1 MRKVTSILL
10 ILLFTANI
18 CGASIS
24 YHFCGK
30 LLQYYA
36 FNGNKKK
43 SKCCCKGT
51 QKKKGCCKTEHHK
64 VTVDESKSFAKQLA
78 LQKQLILKAI
88 VPQTFYSIEQG
99 VKLTDFPYSA
109 PLGHAPPVIRTVP
122 IHILHQQFLI

>member
-36 FNGNKKK
+36 FNGSKKK
-43 SKCCCKGT
+43 SKCCRKGT

-64 VTVDESKSFAKQLA
+64 VTVDESKSFTKQLV
-78 LQKQLILKAI
+78 LQKQPILKAI
-88 VPQTFYSIEQG
+88 IPQPFYSIEQG
-99 VKLTDFPYSA
+99 VKLTDFPCTA
-109 PLGHAPPVIRTVP
+109 PLGHTPPVIRTVP
-122 IHILHQQFLI
+122 IHILQQQFLI